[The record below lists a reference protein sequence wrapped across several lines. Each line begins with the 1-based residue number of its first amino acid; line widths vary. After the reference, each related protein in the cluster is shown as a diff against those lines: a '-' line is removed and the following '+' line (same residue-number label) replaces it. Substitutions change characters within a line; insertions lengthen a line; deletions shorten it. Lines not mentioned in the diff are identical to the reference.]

1 MCVGGCHSL
10 FSPCRSLCFG
20 LIPSFAPTSVFLLFL
35 SLTRPPPLSLSF
47 FSPYLLVL
55 FRFFFLQHYVFI
67 FLLLS
72 LLLILYFYLFHFSL
86 SISHS
91 NYVLST
97 LSLSFSLTRSFPPAL
112 RYVLVV
118 FTLFPYP
125 CLFSFLSLSRL
136 FSTSPLSLFS
146 LYPSSFCFSFPLYL
160 FLFSPTLY
168 LSPLFLFLCLKIN
181 PSFYATLYVISFS
194 PSLLFCLFRF
204 PLSFLFSPN
213 LPLKQPNTRIVTKQK

>member
-1 MCVGGCHSL
+1 MFWSYSL
-10 FSPCRSLCFG
+10 FCPYLCISSISFPHSSPTAF
-20 LIPSFAPTSVFLLFL
+20 IIFL
-35 SLTRPPPLSLSF
+35 LSLSLGF
-47 FSPYLLVL
+47 IP
-55 FRFFFLQHYVFI
+55 FFFLQHYVFL
-67 FLLLS
+67 FLSLS

-97 LSLSFSLTRSFPPAL
+97 LSLSFSLTRSFPLAL

-136 FSTSPLSLFS
+136 FSTPPLSLFS

-168 LSPLFLFLCLKIN
+168 LSPLFLSLCLKIN

-204 PLSFLFSPN
+204 PLSFLFSSN